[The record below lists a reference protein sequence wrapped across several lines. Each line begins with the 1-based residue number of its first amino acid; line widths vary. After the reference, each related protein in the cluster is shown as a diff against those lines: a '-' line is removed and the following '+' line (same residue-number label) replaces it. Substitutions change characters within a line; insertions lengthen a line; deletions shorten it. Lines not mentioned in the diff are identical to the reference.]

1 MVQEKTGNKKKKKRK
16 AWNYIT
22 KFWLLYFLSLGLVV
36 LFFYGIITGF
46 FGKMPTFRQL
56 ENPQTSQASEVI
68 SSDNHLLGTYFIE
81 NRSNVTYRQIS
92 PYLINALIATEDVR
106 FEEHSGIDQRALL
119 RVAYGLLTG
128 RHKGGGSTITQQL
141 AKNLFP
147 RGKLNKLQLV
157 VRKFQE
163 WVTAVKLE
171 RYYSKEEIIAMY
183 LNTVFFGHNAYG
195 IKSAARTF
203 FDKSPDSLNLQ
214 EAALLAGVVN
224 MPTHY
229 SPVLH
234 PKAAMKRRNLVLAQM
249 AKYGYISAAVRDSVS
264 KLPLGVEHYGLL
276 NHNTGE
282 ARYFREYLR
291 KILTRHKPQRKDYWN
306 AWQFHIDSVEW
317 ETDPLYGWCNKNTK
331 ADGSHYNVYTD
342 GLKIYTTVDTRMQHD
357 AEEAV
362 HEYLSQTLQ
371 PEFYAH
377 WKGKPY
383 APFVF
388 PGASEQEIQRQ
399 IKKIMTQAMKRS
411 FRYHEM
417 KKAGIP
423 EDSIVMAFHKPVPM
437 KVFSWKGIID
447 TVMTPMDSIR
457 YYKFFLN
464 AGLMSMEPQTGYVR
478 AYVGGIDYR
487 FFKYD
492 HVTQARRQVGS
503 TFKPF
508 LYTLAMQEGEYS
520 PCYKIPNISYS
531 VPLPN
536 GKFWTPHNADS
547 RRIGEEVTLKW
558 ALANS
563 NNWISAWLIS
573 RFSPQAVIQMARK
586 MGVTSPIPPV
596 PAIALG
602 TPDLSLYEMVG
613 AMNTFPDKGV
623 YIKPVFVTR
632 IEDKNGN
639 ILYQATPKK
648 TEAMSEITA
657 YKMIKLLEGVVE
669 SGTGIRLRYRYGFNN
684 PVAGK
689 TGTTQNQSDGWFMGI
704 VPRLTTGVW
713 VGAEDRSVHFRT
725 IKLGQGANMALPI
738 WAIYMRKIYNDPSLG
753 ISPKDDFAKP
763 LKNVD
768 IEFDCAKYD
777 KEHKALN
784 PDSQQKDHF

>member
-1 MVQEKTGNKKKKKRK
+1 MEQNKNEKETKKKRK
-16 AWNYIT
+16 WFNYIT
-22 KFWLLYFLSLGLVV
+22 KFWLLYFMGLVLVV
-36 LFFYGIITGF
+36 LFFYGIVTGF
-46 FGKMPTFRQL
+46 FGKMPTFQQL
-56 ENPQTSQASEVI
+56 ENPKSNLASEVI
-68 SSDNHLLGTYFIE
+68 SSDGHILGTYFIE
-81 NRSNVTYRQIS
+81 NRSNVTYRQVS

-106 FEEHSGIDQRALL
+106 FKENSGIDPRALL
-119 RVAYGLLTG
+119 RVMYGLLTG
-128 RHKGGGSTITQQL
+128 KHKGGGSTITQQL

-157 VRKFQE
+157 VRKFKE

-171 RYYSKEEIIAMY
+171 RYYSKDEIIAMY

-195 IKSAARTF
+195 IKSAAKTF
-203 FDKSPDSLNLQ
+203 FDKPPDSLNLQ
-214 EAALLAGVVN
+214 ESALLAGVVN

-229 SPVLH
+229 SPILH
-234 PKAAMKRRNLVLAQM
+234 PKASTERRNLVLSQM
-249 AKYGYISAAVRDSVS
+249 AKYGYITKVVCDSVQ

-276 NHNTGE
+276 SHNTGE

-291 KILTRHKPQRKDYWN
+291 LVMKKWCATHFKSNGKPYN
-306 AWQFHIDSVEW
+306 
-317 ETDPLYGWCNKNTK
+317 LYK
-331 ADGSHYNVYTD
+331 D
-342 GLKIYTTVDTRMQHD
+342 GLRIYTTIDTRIQRY
-357 AEEAV
+357 AEDAV
-362 HEYLSQTLQ
+362 HEYLADYLQ
-371 PEFYAH
+371 PEFYAR
-377 WKGKPY
+377 WKDQPH

-388 PGASEQEIQRQ
+388 PGASPEEIKDQ
-399 IKKIMTQAMKRS
+399 IKKIMNQAMRRSERYRLMKR
-411 FRYHEM
+411 
-417 KKAGIP
+417 AGIP
-423 EDSIVMAFHKPVPM
+423 LDSIKMSFEKPERM
-437 KVFSWKGIID
+437 KVFSWRGIID
-447 TVMTPMDSIR
+447 TTMTPMDSLR
-457 YYKFFLN
+457 YYKYFLN

-492 HVTQARRQVGS
+492 HVTQAKRQVGS

-520 PCYKIPNISYS
+520 PCYKVPNISYS

-547 RRIGEEVTLKW
+547 RRIGQEVTLKW

-573 RFSPQAVIQMARK
+573 RFSPQAVIQMAHK
-586 MGVTSPIPPV
+586 MGVTSYIPPV
-596 PAIALG
+596 PSIALG

-623 YIKPVFVTR
+623 YIKPVFITK

-639 ILYQATPKK
+639 VLYRATAKK

-684 PVAGK
+684 EVAGK

-704 VPRLTTGVW
+704 VPKLTTGIW

-738 WAIYMRKIYNDPSLG
+738 WAIFMKKVYADPSLG
-753 ISPKDDFAKP
+753 IRPSDNFSKP
-763 LKNVD
+763 LKNIDV
-768 IEFDCAKYD
+768 EFDCSKYD
-777 KEHKALN
+777 KKHK
-784 PDSQQKDHF
+784 SQNTDASQTDHF